1 METHTQTNEFIDI
14 FMLNNG
20 KYFPSSQHHEIVQ
33 RLRLMPE
40 DRMRYVSTLDFK
52 DPTVSLIISAVG
64 GTLGID
70 RFFIGDIGMGLL
82 KLFTAGGCGVLWLID
97 LFLIQERTREINYQ
111 KMNEFLRY

>member
-20 KYFPSSQHHEIVQ
+20 KYFPSSQRHEIVQ

-52 DPTVSLIISAVG
+52 DPTVSLIISKSWG
-64 GTLGID
+64 NSWYRPILHW
-70 RFFIGDIGMGLL
+70 RYWY
-82 KLFTAGGCGVLWLID
+82 GVIKTIHCRWMWRVMVD
-97 LFLIQERTREINYQ
+97 
-111 KMNEFLRY
+111 